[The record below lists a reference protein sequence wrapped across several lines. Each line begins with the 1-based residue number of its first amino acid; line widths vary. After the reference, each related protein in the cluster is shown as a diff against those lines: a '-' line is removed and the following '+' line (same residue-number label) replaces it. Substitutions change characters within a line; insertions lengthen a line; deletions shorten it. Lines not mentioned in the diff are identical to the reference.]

1 MTLPKINYSW
11 KALYGDIFGG
21 AIAALIA
28 LPYGL
33 AMATLMGIPPIYGL
47 FTSLITGPI
56 TALLGRNPVLIG
68 GTSTVTLPFLISAV
82 RQQGLAG
89 CAKVTLVAAVFM
101 MVFSVLKLGRHISK
115 IPPTVVSGFSCG
127 IGALMVINQMRTIL
141 GIQVPKGVL
150 WPSAVPQQ
158 LLMIFDLI
166 GTVQWPPF
174 FLGAVVIACAFGF
187 TRISNKLPAPLLG
200 VVVAVLLSALLGFHE
215 KEVGKLNLDI
225 PPFMGFTWSPKEVLD
240 LINDGFGLA
249 VVSSINLLITARVV
263 EHFRGRHRPMRPSD
277 ADAELGA
284 YGIANV
290 VAGIFAAPISVGIP
304 ARSLANVRC
313 GGTTRISNLVH
324 AGLLL
329 LFLGL
334 GSEVVGHI
342 PLPAL
347 AGVTAYVG
355 ICLLE
360 WGIWARLLKMRP
372 LDSMAFLSTA
382 AATLLLNAV
391 AAVAIGCGFYV
402 FRWFLESVLS
412 RPQSG
417 PAAAAQ
423 PVNTQATTT

>member
-1 MTLPKINYSW
+1 MKLPKINYSW
-11 KALYGDIFGG
+11 KALGGDFFGG

-115 IPPTVVSGFSCG
+115 IPQTVVSGFSCG
-127 IGALMVINQMRTIL
+127 IGALMVINQLRTVL
-141 GIQVPKGVL
+141 GIQVPKGVS

-158 LLMIFDLI
+158 LWMVFELI
-166 GTVQWPPF
+166 GTVQWPPL
-174 FLGAVVIACAFGF
+174 FLGVVVIGCAFAF
-187 TRISNKLPAPLLG
+187 TRLSNKLPAPLLG

-215 KEVGKLNLDI
+215 KEVGQLNLDI

-313 GGTTRISNLVH
+313 GGTTRVSNLIH

-334 GSEVVGHI
+334 GSDIVGHI

-360 WGIWARLLKMRP
+360 WGIWARLTKMRA

-391 AAVAIGCGFYV
+391 AAVAIGCGFYL
-402 FRWFLESVLS
+402 FRWFYESVLA

-417 PAAAAQ
+417 EAAAPNAG
-423 PVNTQATTT
+423 ATPARSI

>member
-1 MTLPKINYSW
+1 MKLPKIDYSW
-11 KALYGDIFGG
+11 KQLGGDIFGG

-47 FTSLITGPI
+47 FTSLISAPL

-68 GTSTVTLPFLISAV
+68 GTSTVTLPFMVSAV
-82 RQQGLAG
+82 QQQGLAG
-89 CAKVTLVAAVFM
+89 CAKVTLVASVFM
-101 MVFSVLKLGRHISK
+101 MIFSVLKLGRHISK

-127 IGALMVINQMRTIL
+127 IGAMMVVNQLRTIL
-141 GIQVPKGVL
+141 GIQPPAGVS
-150 WPSAVPQQ
+150 WPSSVLGQLKAVSLYLGSAHWQPI
-158 LLMIFDLI
+158 LLGLI
-166 GTVQWPPF
+166 
-174 FLGAVVIACAFGF
+174 VIACAFYF
-187 TRISNKLPAPLLG
+187 AKLNNKLPAPLMG
-200 VVVAVLLSALLGFHE
+200 VVIAVGVSLAFGMHE

-225 PPFMGFTWSPKEVLD
+225 PPFMGFTWSPQEVFS
-240 LINDGFGLA
+240 LINEGFGLA
-249 VVSSINLLITARVV
+249 VVSSINLLITSRVV

-277 ADAELGA
+277 ADGELGA

-290 VAGIFAAPISVGIP
+290 VCGIFAAPMSVGIP

-334 GSEVVGHI
+334 GSEMVSKI

-355 ICLLE
+355 IMLLE
-360 WGIWARLLKMRP
+360 WGTWRRLRRMTP
-372 LDSMAFLSTA
+372 VDSGAFLATA
-382 AATLLLNAV
+382 FATLLINAV
-391 AAVAIGCGFYV
+391 AAVAIGCAFY
-402 FRWFLESVLS
+402 LS
-412 RPQSG
+412 RWLY
-417 PAAAAQ
+417 
-423 PVNTQATTT
+423 

>member
-1 MTLPKINYSW
+1 LKLPKINYSW
-11 KALYGDIFGG
+11 KHLGGDIFGG

-47 FTSLITGPI
+47 FTSLISAPL

-68 GTSTVTLPFLISAV
+68 GTSTVTLPFLVSAV
-82 RQQGLAG
+82 QKQGLAG

-101 MVFSVLKLGRHISK
+101 MIFSVLKLGRHISK
-115 IPPTVVSGFSCG
+115 IPQTVVSGFSCG
-127 IGALMVINQMRTIL
+127 IGAMMVVNQLRTIL
-141 GIQVPKGVL
+141 GLQIPKDVT
-150 WPSAVPQQ
+150 WPSAIPAQ
-158 LLMIFDLI
+158 LKMVALYI
-166 GTVQWPPF
+166 GTSHWQPLL
-174 FLGAVVIACAFGF
+174 LGLIVIGCAFF
-187 TRISNKLPAPLLG
+187 FARINNKLPAPLLG
-200 VVVAVLLSALLGFHE
+200 VFAAVGVSILFGMHE

-225 PPFMGFTWSPKEVLD
+225 PPFMGFTWSPQEVFE

-249 VVSSINLLITARVV
+249 VVSSINLLITSRVV

-277 ADAELGA
+277 ADGELGA

-290 VAGIFAAPISVGIP
+290 VCGIFAAPMSVGIP

-313 GGTTRISNLVH
+313 GGSSRMSNVVH
-324 AGLLL
+324 AALLL

-334 GSEVVGHI
+334 GSEMVSHI

-355 ICLLE
+355 IALLE
-360 WGIWARLLKMRP
+360 WGTWRRLRRMTAV
-372 LDSMAFLSTA
+372 DSGAFLATA
-382 AATLLLNAV
+382 FATLLINAV

-402 FRWFLESVLS
+402 VRWFYHTVLARPRSDEASVT
-412 RPQSG
+412 G
-417 PAAAAQ
+417 AAVS
-423 PVNTQATTT
+423 PH

>member
-1 MTLPKINYSW
+1 MKLPKIDYSW
-11 KALYGDIFGG
+11 KQLGGDIFGG

-47 FTSLITGPI
+47 FTSLISAPL

-68 GTSTVTLPFLISAV
+68 GTSTVTLPFMVSAV
-82 RQQGLAG
+82 QQQGLAG
-89 CAKVTLVAAVFM
+89 CAKVTLVASVFM
-101 MVFSVLKLGRHISK
+101 MIFSVLKLGRHISK

-127 IGALMVINQMRTIL
+127 IGAMMVVNQLRTIL
-141 GIQVPKGVL
+141 GIQPPAGVS
-150 WPSAVPQQ
+150 WPSSVLGQLKAVFLYLGSAHWQPI
-158 LLMIFDLI
+158 LLGLI
-166 GTVQWPPF
+166 
-174 FLGAVVIACAFGF
+174 VIACAFYF
-187 TRISNKLPAPLLG
+187 AKLNNKLPAPLMG
-200 VVVAVLLSALLGFHE
+200 VVIAVGVSLAFGMHE

-225 PPFMGFTWSPKEVLD
+225 PPFMGFTWSPQEVFS
-240 LINDGFGLA
+240 LINEGFGLA
-249 VVSSINLLITARVV
+249 VVSSINLLITSRVV

-277 ADAELGA
+277 ADGELGA

-290 VAGIFAAPISVGIP
+290 VCGIFAAPMSVGIP

-334 GSEVVGHI
+334 GSEMVSKI

-355 ICLLE
+355 IMLLE
-360 WGIWARLLKMRP
+360 WGTWRRLRRMTP
-372 LDSMAFLSTA
+372 VDSGAFLATA
-382 AATLLLNAV
+382 FATLLINAV
-391 AAVAIGCGFYV
+391 AAVAIGCAFY
-402 FRWFLESVLS
+402 LS
-412 RPQSG
+412 RWLYQMVLARPGSAG
-417 PAAAAQ
+417 VPDAGAALH
-423 PVNTQATTT
+423 PH

>member
-1 MTLPKINYSW
+1 VTLPKINYSW
-11 KALYGDIFGG
+11 KALGGDLFGG

-115 IPPTVVSGFSCG
+115 IPQTVVSGFSCG
-127 IGALMVINQMRTIL
+127 IGALMVINQLRTIL
-141 GIQVPKGVL
+141 GIQIPKGVS

-158 LLMIFDLI
+158 LWMVLELI
-166 GTVQWPPF
+166 GTVQWPPL
-174 FLGAVVIACAFGF
+174 FLGVVVIGCAFGF
-187 TRISNKLPAPLLG
+187 TRLSNKLPAPLLG
-200 VVVAVLLSALLGFHE
+200 VVVAVILSALLGFHE
-215 KEVGKLNLDI
+215 KEVGQLNLDI
-225 PPFMGFTWSPKEVLD
+225 PPFMGFTWSPKEVLE
-240 LINDGFGLA
+240 LINEGFGLA

-313 GGTTRISNLVH
+313 GGTTRVSNLFH

-334 GSEVVGHI
+334 GSDIVGHI

-360 WGIWARLLKMRP
+360 WGIWARLTKMRP
-372 LDSMAFLSTA
+372 IDSMAFLSTA

-402 FRWFLESVLS
+402 FRWFYESVLA
-412 RPQSG
+412 RPRSG
-417 PAAAAQ
+417 EMATPQGGATPAR
-423 PVNTQATTT
+423 TS

>member
-11 KALYGDIFGG
+11 KALYGDFFGG

-127 IGALMVINQMRTIL
+127 IGALMVINQLRTIL
-141 GIQVPKGVL
+141 GIQVPKGVT

-174 FLGAVVIACAFGF
+174 FLGAVVIGCAFGF
-187 TRISNKLPAPLLG
+187 TRLSNKLPAPLLG

-225 PPFMGFTWSPKEVLD
+225 PPFMGFTWSPKEVLE

-313 GGTTRISNLVH
+313 GGTTRISNLIH

-334 GSEVVGHI
+334 GSEIVGHI

-417 PAAAAQ
+417 PSSAPQAA
-423 PVNTQATTT
+423 NSQAGTT

>member
-1 MTLPKINYSW
+1 MKLPKIDYSW
-11 KALYGDIFGG
+11 KQLGGDIFGG

-47 FTSLITGPI
+47 FTSLISAPL

-68 GTSTVTLPFLISAV
+68 GTSTVTLPFMVSAV
-82 RQQGLAG
+82 QQQGLAG
-89 CAKVTLVAAVFM
+89 CAKVTLVASVFM
-101 MVFSVLKLGRHISK
+101 MIFSVLKLGRHISK

-127 IGALMVINQMRTIL
+127 IGAMMVVNQLRTIL
-141 GIQVPKGVL
+141 GIQPPAGVS
-150 WPSAVPQQ
+150 WPSSVLGQLKAVSLYLGSAHWQPI
-158 LLMIFDLI
+158 LLGLI
-166 GTVQWPPF
+166 
-174 FLGAVVIACAFGF
+174 VIACAFYF
-187 TRISNKLPAPLLG
+187 AKLNNKLPAPLMG
-200 VVVAVLLSALLGFHE
+200 VVIAVGVSLAFGMHE

-225 PPFMGFTWSPKEVLD
+225 PPFMGFTWSPQEVFS
-240 LINDGFGLA
+240 LINEGFGLA
-249 VVSSINLLITARVV
+249 VVSSINLLITSRVV

-277 ADAELGA
+277 ADGELGA

-290 VAGIFAAPISVGIP
+290 VCGIFAAPMSVGIP

-334 GSEVVGHI
+334 GSEMVSKI

-355 ICLLE
+355 IMLLE
-360 WGIWARLLKMRP
+360 WGTWRRLRRMTP
-372 LDSMAFLSTA
+372 VDSGAFLATA
-382 AATLLLNAV
+382 FATLLINAV
-391 AAVAIGCGFYV
+391 AAVAIGCAFY
-402 FRWFLESVLS
+402 LS
-412 RPQSG
+412 RWLYQMVLARPGSAG
-417 PAAAAQ
+417 VPDAGAALH
-423 PVNTQATTT
+423 PH

>member
-1 MTLPKINYSW
+1 LKLPQINYSW
-11 KALYGDIFGG
+11 KHLGGDIFGG

-47 FTSLITGPI
+47 FTSLISAPL

-68 GTSTVTLPFLISAV
+68 GTSTVTLPFLVSAV
-82 RQQGLAG
+82 QKQGLAG

-101 MVFSVLKLGRHISK
+101 MIFSVLKLGRHISK
-115 IPPTVVSGFSCG
+115 IPQTVVSGFSCG
-127 IGALMVINQMRTIL
+127 IGAMMVVNQLRTIL
-141 GIQVPKGVL
+141 GLQIPKDIT
-150 WPSAVPQQ
+150 WPSAIPAQ
-158 LLMIFDLI
+158 LKMVALYI
-166 GTVQWPPF
+166 GTSHWQPLLLGLIVIGGAF
-174 FLGAVVIACAFGF
+174 FFA
-187 TRISNKLPAPLLG
+187 RINNKLPAPLLG
-200 VVVAVLLSALLGFHE
+200 VFAAVGVSILFGMHE

-225 PPFMGFTWSPKEVLD
+225 PPFMGFTWSPQEVFE

-249 VVSSINLLITARVV
+249 VVSSINLLITSRVV

-277 ADAELGA
+277 ADGELGA

-290 VAGIFAAPISVGIP
+290 VCGIFAAPMSVGIP

-313 GGTTRISNLVH
+313 GGSSRMSNVVH
-324 AGLLL
+324 AALLL

-334 GSEVVGHI
+334 GSEMVSHI

-355 ICLLE
+355 IALLE
-360 WGIWARLLKMRP
+360 WGTWRRLRRMTAV
-372 LDSMAFLSTA
+372 DSGAFLSTA
-382 AATLLLNAV
+382 FATLLINAV

-402 FRWFLESVLS
+402 VRWFYHTVLARPRSDEASVT
-412 RPQSG
+412 G
-417 PAAAAQ
+417 AAVS
-423 PVNTQATTT
+423 PH

>member
-1 MTLPKINYSW
+1 MKLPKIDYSW
-11 KALYGDIFGG
+11 KQLGGDIFGG

-47 FTSLITGPI
+47 FTSLISAPL

-68 GTSTVTLPFLISAV
+68 GTSTVTLPFMVSAV
-82 RQQGLAG
+82 QQQGLAG
-89 CAKVTLVAAVFM
+89 CAKVTLVASVFM
-101 MVFSVLKLGRHISK
+101 MIFSVLKLGRHISK

-127 IGALMVINQMRTIL
+127 IGAMMVVNQLRTIL
-141 GIQVPKGVL
+141 GIQPPAGVS
-150 WPSAVPQQ
+150 WPSSVLGQLKAVFLYLGSAHWQPI
-158 LLMIFDLI
+158 LLGLI
-166 GTVQWPPF
+166 
-174 FLGAVVIACAFGF
+174 VIACAFYF
-187 TRISNKLPAPLLG
+187 AKLNNKLPAPLMG
-200 VVVAVLLSALLGFHE
+200 VVIAVGVSLAFGMHE

-225 PPFMGFTWSPKEVLD
+225 PPFMGFTWSPQEVFS
-240 LINDGFGLA
+240 LINEGFGLA
-249 VVSSINLLITARVV
+249 VVSSINLLITSRVV

-277 ADAELGA
+277 ADGELGA

-290 VAGIFAAPISVGIP
+290 VCGIFAAPMSVGIP

-334 GSEVVGHI
+334 GSEMVSKI

-355 ICLLE
+355 IMLLE
-360 WGIWARLLKMRP
+360 WGTWRRLRRMTP
-372 LDSMAFLSTA
+372 VDSGAFLATA
-382 AATLLLNAV
+382 FATLLINAV
-391 AAVAIGCGFYV
+391 AAVAIGCAFY
-402 FRWFLESVLS
+402 LS
-412 RPQSG
+412 RWLY
-417 PAAAAQ
+417 
-423 PVNTQATTT
+423 